1 MSRFMSFIKSKDEA
15 YAQEVHTLT
24 SFPESINPVFTG
36 GLVAGTVG
44 SSAA

>member
-1 MSRFMSFIKSKDEA
+1 M
-15 YAQEVHTLT
+15 YAQILHTLT
-24 SFPESINPVFTG
+24 SFPESVNPIFTG